1 MTVGTSYFYT
11 LNVLYNRKCWTFFL
25 KSFFPYKSSMVMR
38 KWQLLI
44 LLKPW
49 PTWLSLPSIHTRSLI
64 AAVAMPLL
72 LILLLKMQTRA
83 YCIWLKS
90 SLIPVEGDDWEWW
103 AAKCWEEVLCCHP
116 LQWFGFLCCNI
127 GQWGVTVEY
136 WGLNRELWFSM
147 SRLNKLHPSVL
158 ITSKELE
165 WAHISTTDRDN
176 ETLWC

>member
-1 MTVGTSYFYT
+1 MTAGSCQYFI
-11 LNVLYNRKCWTFFL
+11 LLYLKQKCLTFCL
-25 KSFFPYKSSMVMR
+25 KVFFPYNSSTVTR
-38 KWQLLI
+38 KCQLLI

-49 PTWLSLPSIHTRSLI
+49 PTWLSFSSIHTSSPITALT
-64 AAVAMPLL
+64 MPLL
-72 LILLLKMQTRA
+72 LILLLKMQNRA

-103 AAKCWEEVLCCHP
+103 AAKCSEEVLCCHP

-136 WGLNRELWFSM
+136 WGLNRELWFSV
-147 SRLNKLHPSVL
+147 SRLNKLHPSVR